1 MNSESAVRAFHKEI
15 VSIAQKKLA
24 RPLSV
29 KERTFISSR
38 GGFIALKL
46 ILDTVK
52 AGTAREVEEY
62 LNSE

>member
-1 MNSESAVRAFHKEI
+1 MEQPAVAGFHKE
-15 VSIAQKKLA
+15 VVAIAERKLG
-24 RPLSV
+24 RPLSP
-29 KERTFISSR
+29 KERAFVTSR
-38 GGFIALKL
+38 GGFIALEA